1 MTSSATPMAVRSRHS
16 GPVQCGPVTAPRSP
30 ASPRMISSATVST
43 GGQYGRS

>member
-1 MTSSATPMAVRSRHS
+1 MAVRSRHS
-16 GPVQCGPVTAPRSP
+16 GPVQRGPVTAPRSP